1 MKSFNQFIQDI
12 ESIQEVKGDF
22 GATDKYVKPKE
33 NCYGRTVKYVMAPK
47 KKVCSLNTDS
57 GSGGASGDSGGT

>member
-1 MKSFNQFIQDI
+1 MKSFKQFIQDL

-22 GATDKYVKPKE
+22 GADVKMGNQPK
-33 NCYGRTVKYVMAPK
+33 NCYGRTVKYSGLK
-47 KKVCSLNTDS
+47 KKVCSMDTDS